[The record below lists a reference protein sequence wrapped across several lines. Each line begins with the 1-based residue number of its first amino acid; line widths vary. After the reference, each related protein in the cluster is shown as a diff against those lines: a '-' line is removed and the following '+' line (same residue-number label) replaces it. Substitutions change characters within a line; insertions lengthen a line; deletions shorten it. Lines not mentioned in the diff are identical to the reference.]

1 MTVQDELKVILEKIK
16 YYVEDIENG
25 ATRRGYGS
33 MHGGFWYNRDKN
45 DKVSVLAVSTFY
57 PDITLP
63 MEITR
68 THVTFNDN
76 TFQYDIVR
84 DKDSYFAQS
93 TIDDIRL
100 FEIEDF
106 ELLRKIYTKMTG
118 YVHREN

>member
-1 MTVQDELKVILEKIK
+1 MTEQEQLALILQKIK
-16 YYVEDIENG
+16 YYIEDVDSG
-25 ATRRGYGS
+25 FTKHGYGS
-33 MHGGFWYNRDKN
+33 MHGGFWFNRDKN

-76 TFQYDIVR
+76 TFQYETVR

-100 FEIEDF
+100 FEIKDF
-106 ELLRKIYTKMTG
+106 ELLRNLYTKITG

>member
-1 MTVQDELKVILEKIK
+1 MSEQEELKVILEKIK
-16 YYVEDIENG
+16 YYVEDVE
-25 ATRRGYGS
+25 TSMTQRGYGS

-45 DKVSVLAVSTFY
+45 DNVSVLAVSTFY

-63 MEITR
+63 LIIHR

-76 TFQYDIVR
+76 CFQYDTVT